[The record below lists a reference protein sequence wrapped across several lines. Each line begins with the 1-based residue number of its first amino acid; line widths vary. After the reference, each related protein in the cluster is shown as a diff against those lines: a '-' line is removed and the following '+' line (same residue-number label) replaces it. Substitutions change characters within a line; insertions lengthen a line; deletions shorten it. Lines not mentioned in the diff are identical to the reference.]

1 MKQILLKRM
10 WTALVVALSPGFVP
24 EASAQYLQIG
34 EADFTKTFKLSQNPR
49 INFNAAGGITV
60 VDGEQSVDFA
70 FAQIGKIKFMQGD
83 PATGGIALPAS
94 ADVSVSRDGDRF
106 VFSDAAS
113 AAVYSMT
120 GVKIMESDVSAD
132 SPLDISSLGRAIYL
146 MSVAGRNNKS
156 FTVKFYK

>member
-1 MKQILLKRM
+1 M

-70 FAQIGKIKFMQGD
+70 FAQIKFMQGD
-83 PATGGIALPAS
+83 PATGGIVLPAS

-113 AAVYSMT
+113 ATVYSMT

-132 SPLDISSLGRAIYL
+132 SPLDISSLGRGIYL

>member
-70 FAQIGKIKFMQGD
+70 FAQIKFMQGD
-83 PATGGIALPAS
+83 PATGGIVLPAS

-113 AAVYSMT
+113 ATVYSMT

-132 SPLDISSLGRAIYL
+132 SPLDISSLGRGIYL

>member
-1 MKQILLKRM
+1 M
-10 WTALVVALSPGFVP
+10 
-24 EASAQYLQIG
+24 
-34 EADFTKTFKLSQNPR
+34 
-49 INFNAAGGITV
+49 
-60 VDGEQSVDFA
+60 DFA

-94 ADVSVSRDGDRF
+94 ADVSVSRDGDCF
-106 VFSDAAS
+106 VFSDVAS

-132 SPLDISSLGRAIYL
+132 SPLDISPLGRGIYL
-146 MSVAGRNNKS
+146 MSVAVRNNKS